1 VRIGWDLLRSDRCA
15 GQAEGLAGFRPLV
28 KAGRLFSPYLPPGLT
43 GVRILWWAEVVLG
56 YESVVWAGEGLEGD
70 REIYCNPGADD

>member
-1 VRIGWDLLRSDRCA
+1 
-15 GQAEGLAGFRPLV
+15 V
-28 KAGRLFSPYLPPGLT
+28 KAGRLFGPYLPPGLT

-70 REIYCNPGADD
+70 REIYRNPGADD